1 MVVNGNMAAFENCLS
16 GNKAKEKI
24 LELILFTA

>member
-1 MVVNGNMAAFENCLS
+1 MVIKGNMAAFENCLS
-16 GNKAKEKI
+16 GNKAKKNI